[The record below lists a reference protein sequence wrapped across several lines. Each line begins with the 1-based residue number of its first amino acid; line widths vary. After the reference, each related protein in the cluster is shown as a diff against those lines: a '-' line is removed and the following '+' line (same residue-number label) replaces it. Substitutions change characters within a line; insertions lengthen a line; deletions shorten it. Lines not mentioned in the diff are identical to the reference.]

1 MEDAWSLPHP
11 ASLQRKMKSGRMKYM
26 TTRVARRITTV
37 GREFIVMIL
46 HWIGGFPSHHVR
58 RLFYRFA
65 GMEIGEG
72 SSIHMGLKIYAP
84 AGIKIGKDTIIG
96 EDTILDGRGPIV
108 IGNHV
113 AFATGVMIYNSQ
125 HDIRDP
131 QFGAITKEVH
141 IGDYVFV
148 GPRAIILPGVHV
160 GAGAVIGAG
169 AVVTKN
175 VAPGVVV
182 GGVPAVPI
190 GDRPLQHYSYK
201 LGRAAWF
208 R

>member
-1 MEDAWSLPHP
+1 M
-11 ASLQRKMKSGRMKYM
+11 G
-26 TTRVARRITTV
+26 TRIVRRITTV
-37 GREFIVMIL
+37 TREFIVMIL
-46 HWIGGFPSHHVR
+46 HCVGHLPIHHVR
-58 RLFYRFA
+58 RFFYRIA
-65 GMEIGEG
+65 GMHIGEG
-72 SSIHMGLKIYAP
+72 TSIHTGLKLYNP

-96 EDTILDGRGPIV
+96 EDAVLDGRGPLV

-131 QFGAITKEVH
+131 QFAATTQPVH
-141 IGDYVFV
+141 IDDYVFV
-148 GPRAIILPGVHV
+148 GPRAIILPGVHL
-160 GAGAVIGAG
+160 GKGAVVGAG
-169 AVVTKN
+169 AVVTKD
-175 VAPGVVV
+175 VPPGVVV

>member
-1 MEDAWSLPHP
+1 MGKRIVR
-11 ASLQRKMKSGRMKYM
+11 Q
-26 TTRVARRITTV
+26 ITTV
-37 GREFIVMIL
+37 AREFIVMIL
-46 HWIGGFPSHHVR
+46 HCVGHIPIHHLR
-58 RLFYRFA
+58 RFFYRLA
-65 GMEIGEG
+65 GMQIGEG
-72 SSIHMGLKIYAP
+72 SSLHTGLKLYNP
-84 AGIKIGKDTIIG
+84 AGIHIGKDTIIG
-96 EDTILDGRGPIV
+96 EDAVLDGRGPIH

-113 AFATGVMIYNSQ
+113 AFASGVMVYNSQ

-131 QFGAITKEVH
+131 QFAATTQEVE

-148 GPRAIILPGVHV
+148 GPRAIILPGVHI
-160 GAGAVIGAG
+160 GNGAVIGAG
-169 AVVTKN
+169 AVVTKD
-175 VAPGVVV
+175 VHAGVIV

>member
-1 MEDAWSLPHP
+1 MVEWN
-11 ASLQRKMKSGRMKYM
+11 MG
-26 TTRVARRITTV
+26 TRIIRRVTTV
-37 GREFIVMIL
+37 GRELLVMFLHFIGYVPI
-46 HWIGGFPSHHVR
+46 HHVR
-58 RLFYRFA
+58 RFCYRIT
-65 GMEIGEG
+65 GMQIGDG
-72 SSIHMGLKIYAP
+72 SSIHTGLHLYDP

-96 EDTILDGRGPIV
+96 EGAVLDGRGELI

-113 AFATGVMIYNSQ
+113 AFATGVMVYNSQ

-131 QFGAITKEVH
+131 QFASTTQAVKID
-141 IGDYVFV
+141 DYVFI
-148 GPRAIILPGVHV
+148 GPRAIILPGVHI
-160 GAGAVIGAG
+160 GRGAVVGAG

-175 VAPGVVV
+175 VSPGVIV

-190 GDRPLQHYSYK
+190 GDRPLQHYAYK